1 MKKENRKCS
10 PKGGSQKAPSRTA
23 SQDNPGAASKNS
35 ASQKN
40 NEHNRDISSK
50 DVFKNPVLCAQFLR
64 DNVNIPI
71 LKNLQPEDIEDVS
84 DRYHPYLGTEL
95 ETDSVNRIRILDIE
109 KRTAGTIADTAAA
122 ANNADTGTTESCGD
136 AGDTES
142 FLTPPFLVSLIDHK
156 SLVDYDVP
164 MQLLRYMVCI
174 WTEYRREMERKHKG
188 ISSRKGFR
196 YPVILPIVYYEGK
209 ADWSAVRNLCGRIGG
224 YSVFR
229 ESKSQESESQEA
241 ESRESESQE
250 LEYRQW
256 IPDFRYELVS
266 INKYSDQELLERG
279 DEISLIMLI
288 NKMQNAADLEEFL
301 RIPADKLD
309 PILKDSPEHVVDVM
323 VSVVESLCFKMDI
336 PAEERAECV
345 RKVRERKMGYLWE
358 NMEKFSIQEER
369 RKTAEQKDRADAE
382 QKRADAERQRAEEQ
396 ERRAERAEAELREA
410 RELIQRLNAVSG
422 IIEEQPSIPEL

>member
-1 MKKENRKCS
+1 M
-10 PKGGSQKAPSRTA
+10 
-23 SQDNPGAASKNS
+23 
-35 ASQKN
+35 
-40 NEHNRDISSK
+40 
-50 DVFKNPVLCAQFLR
+50 
-64 DNVNIPI
+64 
-71 LKNLQPEDIEDVS
+71 
-84 DRYHPYLGTEL
+84 
-95 ETDSVNRIRILDIE
+95 
-109 KRTAGTIADTAAA
+109 
-122 ANNADTGTTESCGD
+122 
-136 AGDTES
+136 
-142 FLTPPFLVSLIDHK
+142 
-156 SLVDYDVP
+156 P

-174 WTEYRREMERKHKG
+174 WTEYRREMERKHRG

-241 ESRESESQE
+241 EPRESESQE

-396 ERRAERAEAELREA
+396 ERRAERAEAELRAA
-410 RELIQRLNAVSG
+410 RELIQRLNAASG
-422 IIEEQPSIPEL
+422 IIEERPSIPEL